1 MTNQIDFNYK
11 IPYVSASNK
20 IEYQERTTKVAV
32 RISENI
38 QYETTYTYDKHG
50 RLINSDV
57 RSKTI
62 GEV

>member
-1 MTNQIDFNYK
+1 MTNQIDSNYK

-20 IEYQERTTKVAV
+20 IEYQKQTVKAVV
-32 RISENI
+32 RISEDI